1 MHRTP
6 SLPRRSLPGDFE
18 DPLDFDR
25 RSGRQGPCAHR
36 GTRVIALFAE
46 YLRHYIGR
54 TVDDLRLPGEIGI
67 AVDKSGQTHAAD
79 HVVEITAARDFEMR
93 KEVQGA

>member
-1 MHRTP
+1 M
-6 SLPRRSLPGDFE
+6 
-18 DPLDFDR
+18 
-25 RSGRQGPCAHR
+25 
-36 GTRVIALFAE
+36 IALFAE

-79 HVVEITAARDFEMR
+79 HVVEITAAGDFEMR